1 MPIMDVELNRIWLFP
16 KRLRD
21 HALASAYVLLASRA
35 NARGMTGQI
44 ITVDAGSSLR
54 WARRG

>member
-1 MPIMDVELNRIWLFP
+1 MRTANPLQ
-16 KRLRD
+16 
-21 HALASAYVLLASRA
+21 HALQPSDLASAYLLLASRA

-54 WARRG
+54 WVRQS